1 MARTAVG
8 SLRIFLMTFP
18 LSSTKMILLGCGELP
33 GFIRARWP
41 PVTLPWNEMVSTE
54 FEKIGHISELDRAGQ
69 FTRWVKNH
77 DILVFRS
84 NGTVRAFSNVCPHVG
99 GPVGY
104 HKMRDGLFT
113 CLWHNLQFRTSDG
126 QCLTLKHRLREY
138 RLQVE
143 DGNIFVQLV
152 ENDAA

>member
-1 MARTAVG
+1 MARTIVD

-18 LSSTKMILLGCGELP
+18 LPSTKIILVGWGE
-33 GFIRARWP
+33 FRARCP
-41 PVTLPWNEMVSTE
+41 PVTLPWNEMVGTE
-54 FEKIGHISELDRAGQ
+54 FEKIGHVSELDRAGQ

-77 DILVFRS
+77 DILVFRD

-104 HKMRDGLFT
+104 HKMRGGLFT
-113 CLWHNLQFRTSDG
+113 CLWHNLQFRASDG

-152 ENDAA
+152 ENDAP